1 MNQSGD
7 SPPDIKSPPLV
18 SQTSTS
24 GLIPTKSS
32 STAEQ
37 RPNSL
42 YTTSYR
48 PQPALSMSNY
58 SQSSATNDSNKT
70 MSSRPS
76 TEALGNNSSENGSK
90 TIQSSKNVE
99 ERKYTEIERIEV
111 PKHSTQGED
120 VRVRK
125 SETSTDPPMK
135 SGQSSDDED
144 GSSDSTSTDSF
155 SECSESSNE
164 CAKLDFADED
174 GIDEEGKCRIRVS

>member
-7 SPPDIKSPPLV
+7 SPSDIKSPPLV

-24 GLIPTKSS
+24 GLIPSKSS

-144 GSSDSTSTDSF
+144 DSSDSTSTDSF

-164 CAKLDFADED
+164 CAKIDFADED
-174 GIDEEGKCRIRVS
+174 GIDEEGMLVNEL